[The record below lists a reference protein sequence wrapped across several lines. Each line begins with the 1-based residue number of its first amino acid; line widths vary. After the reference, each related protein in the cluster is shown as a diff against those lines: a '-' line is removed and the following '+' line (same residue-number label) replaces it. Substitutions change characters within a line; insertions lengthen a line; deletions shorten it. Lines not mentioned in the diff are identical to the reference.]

1 MDDIYDDFV
10 QEMTN
15 LASALKPGD
24 PATERANTYCPLSSE
39 KAAET
44 LLKQLDDAK
53 QAGATIHTGGQRE
66 DLPGFYVQPTVI
78 TDIPP
83 GSEVYYEEFFGPV
96 INIFRVSCDDEA
108 LQLANNTQYGLGAAV
123 FATDPERAKAF
134 AERLEAG
141 MVGANTSPEES
152 AEAPFGG
159 VKRSGFG
166 RELGPVGM
174 DEFVNKRLLT
184 VRK

>member
-1 MDDIYDDFV
+1 GKHLKKAVLELGGSDPYIVLSTDEVKAAAEQAFTVRMENTGQACNSNKRIIVMDDIYDDFV

-123 FATDPERAKAF
+123 F
-134 AERLEAG
+134 
-141 MVGANTSPEES
+141 
-152 AEAPFGG
+152 
-159 VKRSGFG
+159 
-166 RELGPVGM
+166 
-174 DEFVNKRLLT
+174 
-184 VRK
+184 